1 MYMKLSYFKR
11 FYSGVDIGYVAINV
25 ALIAHILAKFH
36 HEFDK
41 ESYMQYVVRERLFM
55 VWA

>member
-25 ALIAHILAKFH
+25 VLISHILYKFH
-36 HEFDK
+36 REFDK
-41 ESYMQYVVRERLFM
+41 ESYMAYVVRERLFM